1 MSDSKTSMVAGI
13 FIAGLIFTALMIVL
27 VSEPFPSTTMAHN
40 EMIPIQPGS
49 EIGGAM
55 SRFLWDFRGMDLT
68 FQTLVLFTTAICCLA
83 LLREEM
89 KQ

>member
-1 MSDSKTSMVAGI
+1 MSESNVGKAAGVAVAVLL
-13 FIAGLIFTALMIVL
+13 FAALMMVVL
-27 VSEPFPSTTMAHN
+27 SEPFPYTTMAHS
-40 EMIPIQPGS
+40 EMIPTQPGA
-49 EIGGAM
+49 EIGSAM
-55 SRFLWDFRGMDLT
+55 SGFLWDFRGMDLT